1 MYSTTYFK
9 SFYQR
14 TEKNTNFQKTT
25 HLMKILTILMTAIT
39 KKEKQRKIV
48 LHPLDIVIENG
59 IQVCILKYS
68 RNTDFSNNEI
78 NKENIISTLTT
89 YSGNNLK
96 LVARCEHDA
105 VAQGTNN
112 ELVFLTTKALN
123 EWDSRYICDDSV
135 SVQFSVKI

>member
-1 MYSTTYFK
+1 M
-9 SFYQR
+9 
-14 TEKNTNFQKTT
+14 
-25 HLMKILTILMTAIT
+25 
-39 KKEKQRKIV
+39 
-48 LHPLDIVIENG
+48 
-59 IQVCILKYS
+59 CILKYS

-123 EWDSRYICDDSV
+123 EWDSRYICDDSL
-135 SVQFSVKI
+135 